1 MALTNTNS
9 NFPRIKLNKPVEKN
23 ELIKFINSRS
33 GFVASDIVGMIYEL
47 RDVILY
53 YLRNGTPVKLEGI
66 GIFSPSIKLD
76 GAIRIKFRADKEL
89 VAELNRENNLKNRIT
104 NRKYLGKTL
113 SELEKLSS
121 GDSG

>member
-9 NFPRIKLNKPVEKN
+9 NFPRIRLNKPVEKN

-89 VAELNRENNLKNRIT
+89 VAELNREHNLKNRIT

>member
-9 NFPRIKLNKPVEKN
+9 NFPRIKLNKPVKKN

>member
-23 ELIKFINSRS
+23 DLIKFINSRS

-76 GAIRIKFRADKEL
+76 GTIRIKFRADKEL
-89 VAELNRENNLKNRIT
+89 VAELNREHNLKNRIT
-104 NRKYLGKTL
+104 NRKHLGKTL
-113 SELEKLSS
+113 SELEKLSG